1 MKRIYKYLTDTLLA
15 GGLALLF
22 LFPFAGTSS
31 AFSQNNNDSPVPDT
45 TLHSAD
51 TIEIDEVDL
60 PWDFQ
65 PDDNNPL
72 TADPESPLFGKDPD
86 NINSQIEYDP
96 ETDSYVFKKTLGDS
110 LELGTPYSL
119 PFQDYMQY
127 DFEKGMQDYWRQRV
141 ENANFETRSSLI
153 PKLEV
158 GGEAFDRIFGSNTI
172 DIKPQGS
179 AELSFGLNIS
189 KVENPNLPVK
199 LQRTTTFDFDEK
211 IQMNV
216 VGQIGDKMKLNVQ
229 YDTEASFDFE
239 NSVKIEYTGHE
250 DEIIQKIEAGNV
262 SLPLTGSLIQGSQ
275 SLFGFKTELKFGKL
289 TMTSIFSQQKGETST
304 ITVEGGAQRQ
314 DFEIDADEYE
324 KDKHFFLAHYFKEN
338 YDKSLEN
345 LPVINSGVNITKVE
359 VWITNTSGNFEDA
372 RNIVAFTDL
381 AESNDENIQ
390 SDYITGISQTM
401 LPNDSVNSLFNIE
414 EQYPLVRD
422 INQTTSLLS
431 GEPFSMQGG
440 VDYQKIESA
449 RKLDASEYTLNS
461 QLGYISLD
469 SRLQSD
475 QVLAVA
481 FEYTV
486 GGETYRVGEFANSGV
501 SAPDALI
508 VKLIKGTSLT
518 PDQTT
523 WDLMMKNIYSIGA
536 YQLSSEDFI
545 LDVMYQN
552 DKTGTAI
559 NYIPAGDIDKT
570 ILLRVMNLDNLNQQ
584 LDPYPDGRFDFV
596 NNITIRPENGRVIF
610 PVREPFGSHLR
621 QQITSGDPSLDDV
634 ADEYV
639 FQELYDSTQ
648 STARQIAEKN
658 KYYMAGQYKSSS
670 GSEIRLNAINI
681 PEGSVKVTA
690 GGMELT
696 ENQDYTVDYN
706 LGRVK
711 IINEGILESGTPINI
726 SLESNSMF
734 SVQTKTLVGTH
745 LNYEISKDFNLGA
758 TILNLTERPLTQK
771 VSIGDEPISNTI
783 WGVNGSY
790 RSEVPEITKAI
801 DWLPFIETKEQS
813 TITLTGEFAHLIPG
827 HSRAIEKEGN
837 AYIDDFEGSETSI
850 DIKMFNAW
858 SIASTPTGQENLFPY
873 GELMDSL
880 RYGFNRAKLAW
891 YVIDPLFQRNNS
903 PVSVE
908 QQSSHYV
915 REVQEQEIF
924 PNKESETGAIPA
936 TLAVLNLAYYPNLKG
951 PYNYNTDELN
961 PDGTLMNPEKRWGG
975 IMRELSTN
983 DFEEANIEY
992 IEFWLMDPF
1001 VEDEDNPG
1009 GDLLIN
1015 LGNVSEDVLKDSR
1028 KSFENGLPAP
1038 AVDNPVDT
1046 TVWGL
1051 VPRVQS
1057 LVNAFDTDPESREAQ
1072 DVGLDGL
1079 SSEDEVEFFA
1089 DYLSDLAANYG
1100 TDSEVYQQAVN
1111 DPSLDDYHHFR
1122 GEDYDDENIGILE
1135 RYMDYNGLEGNS
1147 PVSQPGEEY
1156 STSATSQPDVE
1167 DINEDNTLSENE
1179 SYFQYRI
1186 SIRPNEMEIGENYIT
1201 DKVKHKAEMAN
1212 DQESEVT
1219 WYQFKIPIS
1228 DYDKAIG
1235 RIEDFKSI
1243 RFMRMITTNFSQP
1256 TIMRFGTLDLV
1267 RSDWRKYDK
1276 SFIQPGEYIPD
1287 ELSKTPFEVSAVNIE
1302 ENANK
1307 SPVNYVLPPEIDRVI
1322 DPQNPQLRQ
1331 LNEQAMVLKVI
1342 DLADGDA
1349 RAVYKNIDMDVRKY
1363 RKLKMFIHAEEVPGY
1378 DLNDDDLEIF
1388 VRLGSDYQNN
1398 YYEYELPVKVTP
1410 AGNYD
1415 NDSPDDRLI
1424 VWPEE
1429 NNLELEFDLL
1439 QLVKQTRNDEM
1450 RSAGSGVT
1458 LTRLYS
1464 MADGERTVSIMG
1476 NPNLSNVRTI
1486 MIGVRNPKKQT
1497 AADHDDGMEKTAEIW
1512 VNELRLTDFD
1522 EKGGWAARARMTTKL
1537 ADFGSITVTGETSK
1551 PGFGS
1556 IEQKVSERQKEEINS
1571 YNISSNLELGK
1582 FFPEK
1587 SGVRIPM
1594 YVSYSESVSNPEYN
1608 PLDPDIPFKVALNDP
1623 NRPQEEKDSIKRIA
1637 QDYTQRKSLN
1647 FTNVKVN
1654 KMKGQPK
1661 IYDLSNWSVSYTY
1674 NEIFNRNINTEFD
1687 TRKDI
1692 SGAINYNYNATP
1704 QNVEPFKNVSFL
1716 NKPSFRLIKDFNFY
1730 YLPSQLSFRTNL
1742 NRQYNE
1748 SQTRNINNPYMQI
1761 PLNVNK
1767 NFNWIRQ
1774 YDFKYNFSRSLKF
1787 DFSATN
1793 NARIDEPEGRLWEGD
1808 PYYDQKMDT
1817 IWTNLRDF
1825 GRNTQYNHS
1834 LNLNYQLPINKI
1846 PILSWVSANARYNG
1860 NYDWIAGPITADT
1873 IELGNTIQNNNTMSM
1888 SSQFNLMSLYN
1899 KIDYLKK
1906 VNQEYKGRKRRR
1918 PQKPEMETV
1927 TYTEDVKS
1935 LEKEK
1940 RKRIVHKLKTENVT
1954 VKATNKKGA
1963 VVPGDTRIVDDKIVY
1978 FTPRKDSDSAKIIVS
1993 GQREVKESILKK
2005 IVDNTLAMAMSTKNI
2020 SISYSGTNATSLPG
2034 YLPEPQ
2040 LLGITNYTPDE
2051 ATFGQQNTIQSPG
2064 APFVL
2069 GWQDKNF
2076 GRWASDNYL
2085 ITRDSMLNQP
2095 YTMSENETWNIRA
2108 SLEPVRQMRLDLNL
2122 NRTHTV
2128 NTSEYYTWTIDD
2140 PTTGEGYFKTGT
2152 EQIQGNFSMTT
2163 ITIASAFEPFG
2174 QDGNYDSDV
2183 FELFASNRKVIA
2195 ARLAQDRPDYDPSAI
2210 DEDGYPEGYGK
2221 LSQDV
2226 LMPAF
2231 RAAYSGMDP
2240 KTISLEEFPEITSVL
2255 PNWRMTY
2262 DGLSQVPF
2270 IKDYIRTANITH
2282 TYRSTYNIG
2291 QYQNNLRDLWD
2302 PENGFNY
2309 ITDSDGNYYSQYTF
2323 NSVSITEQFSPL
2335 IGIDLNWKN
2344 SLITKLEFKKSRNLD
2359 MSFSNNQL
2367 TEQRTDE
2374 YIIGAGYRIKDV
2386 QITIGT
2392 QGGRKRTFKSDL
2404 NLRLDFSIR
2413 NNLTVIRKLE
2423 EEVNQATAGNGIVTI
2438 KASADYVLSDRFN
2451 LRLFYDHVI
2460 NTPKVSISYPTSN
2473 IDFGVSVRFTLAS

>member
-1 MKRIYKYLTDTLLA
+1 LKRIWKYNTFVVLTTILA
-15 GGLALLF
+15 
-22 LFPFAGTSS
+22 FAGFDSGYTEILPS
-31 AFSQNNNDSPVPDT
+31 ASDIDFPVSDT
-45 TLHSAD
+45 IHSAD
-51 TIEIDEVDL
+51 TIEIEEVEL
-60 PWDFQ
+60 PWDFA

-72 TADPESPLFGKDPD
+72 TNEPQSPLFGNDPD
-86 NINSQIEYDP
+86 GIDSQIEYDP
-96 ETDSYVFKKTLGDS
+96 ETDSYIFKRTLGDS
-110 LELGTPYSL
+110 LELGTPYRL
-119 PFQDYMQY
+119 PFQDYLQY
-127 DFEKGMQDYWRQRV
+127 DFEQGMKDYWRQRV
-141 ENANFETRSSLI
+141 ENASFESRSTLI

-199 LQRTTTFDFDEK
+199 LQRTTTFDFDEQ

-229 YDTEASFDFE
+229 YDTEAAFDFE

-275 SLFGFKTELKFGKL
+275 SLFGFKTELQFGKL

-304 ITVEGGAQRQ
+304 ITVEGGAQMQ
-314 DFEIDADEYE
+314 EFELDADDYE
-324 KDKHFFLAHYFKEN
+324 EDKHFFLAHYFKEH
-338 YDKSLEN
+338 YDEALKN
-345 LPVINSGVNITKVE
+345 LPVINSGINITKIE
-359 VWITNTSGNFEDA
+359 VWVTNTSGNFEDA
-372 RNIVAFTDL
+372 RNIVGFTDL
-381 AESNDENIQ
+381 GESNKEFIQ
-390 SDYITGISQTM
+390 SDWVQASGINETR
-401 LPNDSVNSLFNIE
+401 LPNDSVNTLFNIA
-414 EQYPLVRD
+414 EQYSGVRD
-422 INQTTSLLS
+422 INQVSSVLS
-431 GEPFSMQGG
+431 QAPIEMQGG

-449 RKLDASEYTLNS
+449 RKLNPSEYTLNS
-461 QLGYISLD
+461 QLGYISLN

-486 GGETYRVGEFANSGV
+486 GGQTFRVGEFANSGI

-508 VKLIKGTSLT
+508 VKLIKGTALT
-518 PDQTT
+518 PDLTT

-536 YQLSSEDFI
+536 YQVNSEDFI
-545 LDVMYQN
+545 LNIMYQN

-559 NYIPAGDIDKT
+559 NYLPAGDIDNT

-596 NNITIRPENGRVIF
+596 NNITIRPQNGRIIF

-621 QQITSGDPSLDDV
+621 QKITNGDPSLDEV

-658 KYYMAGQYKSSS
+658 KFFLEGQYKSSS
-670 GSEIRLNAINI
+670 GSEISLNAINI
-681 PEGSVKVTA
+681 PQGSVKVTA
-690 GGMELT
+690 GGAELV

-711 IINEGILESGTPINI
+711 IINQGILESGTPINI
-726 SLESNSMF
+726 SLESNSLF

-790 RSEVPEITKAI
+790 RSEVPQITKAI
-801 DWLPFIETKEQS
+801 DWLPLIETKEQS

-827 HSRAIEKEGN
+827 HSSAIEDEGN

-850 DIKMFNAW
+850 DIKRFNAW
-858 SIASTPTGQENLFPY
+858 SHASTPSGQEGLFPNGDLINDLQY
-873 GELMDSL
+873 G
-880 RYGFNRAKLAW
+880 YNRAKLAW

-903 PVSVE
+903 PVSIE

-915 REVQEQEIF
+915 REIREQEIF
-924 PNKESETGAIPA
+924 PNKESETGNIPA

-951 PYNYNTDELN
+951 PYNFDLDGTN
-961 PDGTLMNPEKRWGG
+961 PDGTLKNPENRWGG
-975 IMRELSTN
+975 IMRELEEN
-983 DFEEANIEY
+983 DFEQSNIEY
-992 IEFWLMDPF
+992 IEFWMMDPF
-1001 VEDEDNPG
+1001 VEDENNPG
-1009 GDLLIN
+1009 GDLYIN
-1015 LGNVSEDVLKDSR
+1015 LGNVSEDVLKDGR

-1038 AVDNPVDT
+1038 AVDNPTDT
-1046 TVWGL
+1046 TKWAI
-1051 VPRVQS
+1051 VPLVQS
-1057 LVNAFDTDPESREAQ
+1057 LVNAFDTDPESRTAQ
-1072 DVGLDGL
+1072 DVGLDGM
-1079 SSEDEVEFFA
+1079 SNVDERVIRE
-1089 DYLSDLAANYG
+1089 DYLQQLATIFG
-1100 TDSEVYQQAVN
+1100 TESAVYQQAVS
-1111 DPSLDDYHHFR
+1111 DPSNDDYHHFR
-1122 GEDYDDENIGILE
+1122 GEDYDEQDLGILE
-1135 RYMDYNGLEGNS
+1135 RYMNYNGLEGNS
-1147 PVSQPGEEY
+1147 PVSQPGEDF

-1167 DINEDNTLSENE
+1167 DINQDNTLSENE
-1179 SYFQYRI
+1179 AYFQYRI
-1186 SIRPNEMEIGENYIT
+1186 SIRPEDMEIGENFIT
-1201 DKVKHKAEMAN
+1201 DKVVYDAEMAN
-1212 DQESEVT
+1212 DEKSEVT
-1219 WYQFKIPIS
+1219 WYQFKIPVS
-1228 DYDKAIG
+1228 NYDKKIG

-1243 RFMRMITTNFSQP
+1243 RFMRMLTTNFTKP

-1267 RSDWRKYDK
+1267 RSEWRKYDN

-1287 ELSKTPFEVSAVNIE
+1287 ELEQTPFEVTAVNIE

-1307 SPVNYVLPPEIDRVI
+1307 EPVNYVLPPEIDRVI
-1322 DPQNPQLRQ
+1322 DPANPQLRQ
-1331 LNEQAMVLKVI
+1331 LNEQAMVLKVT

-1363 RKLKMFIHAEEVPGY
+1363 NKLKMFIHAEEVPGY
-1378 DLNDDDLEIF
+1378 DLNDDDLRLF

-1398 YYEYELPVKVTP
+1398 YYEYELPLKVTP

-1415 NDSPDDRLI
+1415 NENPDDRLI

-1429 NNLELEFDLL
+1429 NNFELDFELL
-1439 QLVKQTRNDEM
+1439 QMVKQNRNDEM
-1450 RSAGSGVT
+1450 RSARSGVT

-1464 MADGERTVSIMG
+1464 MADGDRNVSIMG

-1497 AADHDDGMEKTAEIW
+1497 ATDLDDGMKKTGEIW

-1537 ADFGSITVTGETSK
+1537 ADFGSVTVTGSTSK

-1556 IEQKVSERQKEEINS
+1556 INQKVSERQKEEINS

-1582 FFPEK
+1582 FFPKK

-1594 YVSYSESVSNPEYN
+1594 YVGYSESVSNPEYN

-1623 NRPQEEKDSIKRIA
+1623 NKSQEEKDSIKHIA

-1647 FTNVKVN
+1647 FTNVKIS
-1654 KMKGQPK
+1654 KMDGQPK

-1674 NEIFNRNINTEFD
+1674 NEQFHRDVNTEFD
-1687 TRKDI
+1687 TQKDI
-1692 SGAINYNYNATP
+1692 SGAIAYNYNATP
-1704 QNVEPFKNVSFL
+1704 KNVKPFKNVQFL
-1716 NKPSFRLIKDFNFY
+1716 NKPAFRLIKDFNFY

-1742 NRQYNE
+1742 NRQYSE
-1748 SQTRNINNPYMQI
+1748 TQTRNISNPYMQI

-1767 NFNWIRQ
+1767 NFLWIRQ

-1808 PYYDQKMDT
+1808 PYYEEKMDT
-1817 IWTNLRDF
+1817 IWNNLKNF
-1825 GRNTQYNHS
+1825 GRNTQYNH
-1834 LNLNYQLPINKI
+1834 NLGLTYQVPINKI
-1846 PILSWVSANARYNG
+1846 PLLSWVSANARYNG
-1860 NYDWIAGPITADT
+1860 TYDWIAGPITADT
-1873 IELGNTIQNNNTMSM
+1873 IELGNTIQNSNTISL
-1888 SSQFNLMSLYN
+1888 SSQFNLLSLYN
-1899 KIDYLKK
+1899 KIDYLKE
-1906 VNQEYKGRKRRR
+1906 VNQKYKGRRRR
-1918 PQKPEMETV
+1918 RNKKPKMETV
-1927 TYTEDVKS
+1927 TYTENVAS

-1940 RKRIVHKLKTENVT
+1940 RERIVHKLKTENVT
-1954 VKATNKKGA
+1954 IKATKKNGQ
-1963 VVPGDTRIVDDKIVY
+1963 VIEGDTRVMSDKVVY
-1978 FTPRKDSDSAKIIVS
+1978 FTPRESTDSAKILVT
-1993 GQREVKESILKK
+1993 GQREAKESIFKK
-2005 IVDNTLAMAMSTKNI
+2005 IVDNTLALAMSTKNI
-2020 SISYSGTNATSLPG
+2020 SISYSGTNATQLPG
-2034 YLPEPQ
+2034 YLPEPTI
-2040 LLGITNYTPDE
+2040 LGISNYSPEGT
-2051 ATFGQQNTIQSPG
+2051 AVTASSAIQAPG
-2064 APFVL
+2064 VPFVL
-2069 GWQDKNF
+2069 GWQDPNF

-2085 ITRDSMLNQP
+2085 VTRDSMLNQP

-2108 SLEPVRQMRLDLNL
+2108 SLEPVRSMRLDLNL
-2122 NRTHTV
+2122 NRTQTV
-2128 NTSEYYTWTIDD
+2128 NTSTYYNWRVDN
-2140 PTTGEGYFKTGT
+2140 PVTGEGHFQVGT

-2163 ITIASAFEPFG
+2163 ITIGSAFEPIST
-2174 QDGNYDSDV
+2174 DGNYDSET
-2183 FELFASNRKVIA
+2183 FTKFADYRKVIA
-2195 ARLAQDRPDYDPSAI
+2195 TRLAKQRPDYDPSAV
-2210 DEDGYPEGYGK
+2210 DENGYPIGYGK

-2231 RAAYSGMDP
+2231 RAAYSDRDP
-2240 KTISLEEFPEITSVL
+2240 KTITLDHFPDITNVL
-2255 PNWRMTY
+2255 PNWRLTY
-2262 DGLSQVPF
+2262 DGLAKIPF
-2270 IKDYIRTANITH
+2270 IKDYLRTANVTH
-2282 TYRSTYNIG
+2282 TYRSTYNVG
-2291 QYQNNLRDLWD
+2291 SYQSNLRDLWNPRD
-2302 PENGFNY
+2302 GFNY
-2309 ITDSDGNYYSQYTF
+2309 ITDPNGNYYSQYVF

-2344 SLITKLEFKKSRNLD
+2344 SLITKVEIKKSRNLM

-2367 TEQRTDE
+2367 TEQKTDE
-2374 YIIGAGYRIKDV
+2374 YIIGGGYRIKDV
-2386 QITIGT
+2386 QITIGAR
-2392 QGGRKRTFKSDL
+2392 GGRKRTFKSDL

-2413 NNLTVIRKLE
+2413 NNLTIIRKLE
-2423 EEVNQATAGNGIVTI
+2423 EGVNQATAGNGVITI

-2460 NTPKVSISYPTSN
+2460 NKPKVSLSYPTSN